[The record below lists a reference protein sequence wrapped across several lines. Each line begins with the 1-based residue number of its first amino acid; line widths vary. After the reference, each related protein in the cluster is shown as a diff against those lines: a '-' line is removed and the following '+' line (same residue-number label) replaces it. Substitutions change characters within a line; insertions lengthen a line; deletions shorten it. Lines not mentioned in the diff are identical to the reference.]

1 MKKRTATMTI
11 IARRAGVSQATVSM
25 ALNGRG
31 RVSAEVREEVQRIA
45 SEVGYHVRWRT
56 APVRDVRGCSVG
68 VMLDRRFFDILD
80 SFFIRILRGLQ
91 AEAEARGFSIVFCTV
106 GEEHLSLGWRAALP
120 ASVSPDALVVVGVT
134 DPDFIAS
141 FNDTNAPVAFVAAGV
156 SGSTRFDTVA
166 SDDFQGM
173 QEVVAHLQK
182 LGHRHIAFVGGEM
195 EHLSALE
202 RLRAYKVH
210 MDEAFGAY
218 DPSLVEIAEEGRA
231 QSAGFETC
239 TALLARRSPF
249 TALVCMTDEMARGA
263 VEALVWS
270 GLCVPEDVSVV
281 GFDNKE
287 VAQVITPP
295 LTTVQ
300 ISCEEMG
307 RMACEMVTMRL
318 QKAARI
324 SPLHIKVAPELIVR
338 ASTAAVHA
346 GAAPW
351 TRSRYA
357 RKPAKAGSGTR

>member
-1 MKKRTATMTI
+1 MTT
-11 IARRAGVSQATVSM
+11 IARRARVSQATVSM
-25 ALNGRG
+25 ALSGRG
-31 RVSAEVREEVQRIA
+31 RVSAEMRDEIRRIA
-45 SEVGYHVRWRT
+45 QEVGYTARRRT
-56 APVRDVRGCSVG
+56 PPGRDVRGCSVG
-68 VMLDRRFFDILD
+68 VMIDRRFFDMLD

-91 AEAEARGFSIVFCTV
+91 AEAGARGFGIVFCTV
-106 GEEHLSLGWRAALP
+106 GEEHLARGWRAAMP
-120 ASVSPDALVVVGVT
+120 ANVSTDALVVVGITDDGFISSFDDAEVPVT
-134 DPDFIAS
+134 
-141 FNDTNAPVAFVAAGV
+141 FVAAGV

-173 QEVVAHLQK
+173 QEVVAHLK
-182 LGHRHIAFVGGEM
+182 ALGHRNIAFLGGDLR
-195 EHLSALE
+195 HLSALE
-202 RLRAYKVH
+202 RLRAYKIH

-231 QSAGFETC
+231 QNAGFETC
-239 TALLARRSPF
+239 SALLARRSPF

-270 GLCVPEDVSVV
+270 GLRVPNDVSVV

-287 VAQVITPP
+287 VAQIITPP

-307 RMACEMVTMRL
+307 RMACEVVTMRL
-318 QKAARI
+318 AKAARI
-324 SPLHIKVAPELIVR
+324 SPLHIRVAPELIVR
-338 ASTAAVHA
+338 ASAGPVPR

-357 RKPAKAGSGTR
+357 RKPARAGSASR